1 MINSMISVKFKKTTK
16 KRSVVTIRILTDGK
30 IKWRTVSGESCADR
44 REMFNRAIAVGRR
57 HCDGPVAYQLP
68 LFL

>member
-1 MINSMISVKFKKTTK
+1 MISVYFRKTSQGHSIAK
-16 KRSVVTIRILTDGK
+16 IRILTDGK
-30 IKWRTVSGESCADR
+30 IIWKSVSGESCADR

-68 LFL
+68 LFSLLI